1 MRHYLLNLLINM
13 QQVQQVQQVARD
25 KICLTQ
31 LSVSK
36 SVRWS
41 VSPTFLFLSVQFVLN
56 QCRYLWDTKQ
66 IIRILSEIC
75 REFWF
80 RILFIIPTVIF
91 FQTFLSEFYLQ
102 VKAFKINW
110 WNSVSAQLSCLYI
123 KRYCVCFRTTFL
135 V

>member
-1 MRHYLLNLLINM
+1 MRHYLLNLLIKR
-13 QQVQQVQQVARD
+13 QQVQQIARD

-31 LSVSK
+31 RSVSK

-41 VSPTFLFLSVQFVLN
+41 FLLFLSVQFFLY
-56 QCRYLWDTKQ
+56 QCRYLSDTYK

-80 RILFIIPTVIF
+80 RILFIIPTLSE
-91 FQTFLSEFYLQ
+91 FLSEFYLQ

-110 WNSVSAQLSCLYI
+110 CNSVSAQLPCLYI
-123 KRYCVCFRTTFL
+123 KRYCVCFRTKFL